1 MKYTFTNMS
10 GQEQTIDIPQEYI
23 KQQVSSLR
31 ISTLEACKLYLY
43 DEGYMPCEE
52 AESIKSKGRKSTKPR
67 KIDPTKAALVNI
79 LYTFLNDADY
89 WNKETDYPLENISI
103 TTIGRQIAFTLGED
117 AYELTLSK
125 KRKPK

>member
-23 KQQVSSLR
+23 KQQVSSLH
-31 ISTLEACKLYLY
+31 ISTLEACKLFLY

-52 AESIKSKGRKSTKPR
+52 ADTISRKTKNTKPR
-67 KIDPTKAALVNI
+67 KIDPIKSALVNTF
-79 LYTFLNDADY
+79 YTFLND
-89 WNKETDYPLENISI
+89 KEHWYNNTNQHIDNVNIA
-103 TTIGRQIAFTLGED
+103 TIGRQITFTID
-117 AYELTLSK
+117 DDTYELTLSK

>member
-23 KQQVSSLR
+23 KQQVSSLH
-31 ISTLEACKLYLY
+31 ISTLEACKLFLY

-52 AESIKSKGRKSTKPR
+52 ADTISRKTKNTKPR
-67 KIDPTKAALVNI
+67 KIDPIKSALVNTF
-79 LYTFLNDADY
+79 YTFLNDKEY
-89 WNKETDYPLENISI
+89 WYNNTNQHIDNVNIA
-103 TTIGRQIAFTLGED
+103 TIGRQITFTID
-117 AYELTLSK
+117 NDTYELTLSK

>member
-31 ISTLEACKLYLY
+31 ISTLEACKLFLY

-52 AESIKSKGRKSTKPR
+52 VETISRKTKNTKPR
-67 KIDPTKAALVNI
+67 KIDPIKSALINTF
-79 LYTFLNDADY
+79 YAFLNDTDY
-89 WNKETDYPLENISI
+89 WHNQTNQHIDNVNI
-103 TTIGRQIAFTLGED
+103 TTIGRQITFTID
-117 AYELTLSK
+117 DDTYELTLSK